1 MNGVKSWLGKCFA
14 MKDLGEATYILGIR
28 IYRDR
33 TKRLIGLSQSTYVD
47 KVLKK
52 FNMENSKK
60 WSLPIHQG
68 IKLCRAQC
76 PVTRDQVDKMS
87 RVPYASA
94 IGSIMYAMTC
104 TRPDV
109 SYALSMVSRYQGNPG
124 ESHWTAVKNILKYL
138 RNMRDMFLVFGGS
151 EELRVTGY
159 TDASFQTDV
168 DNSCSQ
174 SGWVFLLNGGAVT
187 WKSSK
192 QPTMAESTC
201 ESEYIA
207 TSEATKEATWLQN
220 FIGDLGVV
228 PTGDVALT
236 KEPKDH
242 GKSRHIKRKFHYVR
256 HKIEDGDILVSRISS
271 KENLTDPFTKAL
283 SKTKHDLHARSIG
296 LRQDLCIGTSKRCR
310 NWKL

>member
-1 MNGVKSWLGKCFA
+1 

-47 KVLKK
+47 KVLKR

-60 WSLPIHQG
+60 GSLPIHQG
-68 IKLCRAQC
+68 IKLSRAQC

-124 ESHWTAVKNILKYL
+124 ESHWIAVKNILKYL
-138 RNMRDMFLVFGGS
+138 RNTRDMFLVFGGS
-151 EELRVTGY
+151 EELRISGY

-168 DNSCSQ
+168 DDSCSQ

-192 QPTMAESTC
+192 QPTVAESTC

-207 TSEATKEATWLQN
+207 ASEAAKEATWLQN

-228 PTGDVALT
+228 PTISEPIKIFCDNTGAVALT

-242 GKSRHIKRKFHYVR
+242 GKTKHIKRKFHYVR
-256 HKIEDGDILVSRISS
+256 HRVEDGDILVSRISS
-271 KENLTDPFTKAL
+271 EENPADPFTKAL
-283 SKTKHDLHARSIG
+283 SKSKHDLHARSIG
-296 LRQDLCIGTSKRCR
+296 LRQDISFS
-310 NWKL
+310 N

>member
-1 MNGVKSWLGKCFA
+1 MNDVKSWLGKCFA

-33 TKRLIGLSQSTYVD
+33 TKRLIGLSQSTYAD

-60 WSLPIHQG
+60 GSLPIHQG

-109 SYALSMVSRYQGNPG
+109 SYALSMVSRYQ
-124 ESHWTAVKNILKYL
+124 VKNL
-138 RNMRDMFLVFGGS
+138 
-151 EELRVTGY
+151 ELLGIPMSV
-159 TDASFQTDV
+159 
-168 DNSCSQ
+168 
-174 SGWVFLLNGGAVT
+174 
-187 WKSSK
+187 SK
-192 QPTMAESTC
+192 KPTVAESTC

-207 TSEATKEATWLQN
+207 ASEAAKEATWLQN

-228 PTGDVALT
+228 PTINEPIEIFCDNTGAVALT

-242 GKSRHIKRKFHYVR
+242 GNSRHIKRKFHYVR
-256 HKIEDGDILVSRISS
+256 HRVEDGDILVSRISS
-271 KENLTDPFTKAL
+271 EENPADPFTKVL
-283 SKTKHDLHARSIG
+283 SKTKHDLHARSIA
-296 LRQDLCIGTSKRCR
+296 LRQDFIRYLEERR
-310 NWKL
+310 NKLITYLGLSLNQSSTVAEEALSADCL